1 MRTGATLSY
10 VGRRPRNEELT
21 VNPMSMTYHHS
32 VMAGLRREADEER
45 LTRSV
50 PRTRRQVRLPS
61 IRVAGSH
68 RAAVAPRT

>member
-1 MRTGATLSY
+1 MQY
-10 VGRRPRNEELT
+10 VGDRSKSEELA

-61 IRVAGSH
+61 IRFAGSH